1 MHHQWRHRFH
11 ESHGGDGVSVVDF
24 SEHGSIIV
32 HKNIVDGGLMQFIPD
47 DGKQSTA
54 RQMHKMLLAWGKDN
68 DRDIGIMV
76 TSKEEWP
83 TPCAIV
89 FPKEMKE

>member
-1 MHHQWRHRFH
+1 
-11 ESHGGDGVSVVDF
+11 
-24 SEHGSIIV
+24 
-32 HKNIVDGGLMQFIPD
+32 MQFIPD

>member
-1 MHHQWRHRFH
+1 
-11 ESHGGDGVSVVDF
+11 VSVVDF

>member
-1 MHHQWRHRFH
+1 
-11 ESHGGDGVSVVDF
+11 VSIVDF

-32 HKNIVDGGLMQFIPD
+32 HKNIVDGGLMQLIPD

>member
-1 MHHQWRHRFH
+1 VARRKKRRWLR
-11 ESHGGDGVSVVDF
+11 GGDGVSIVDF

-32 HKNIVDGGLMQFIPD
+32 HKDIVDGGLMQFIPD

-54 RQMHKMLLAWGKDN
+54 RKMHKMLLEWGKN
-68 DRDIGIMV
+68 NNREIGLMV
-76 TSKEEWP
+76 TAKNGWP

-89 FPKEMKE
+89 FQKEMKE